1 MTRHSPLSPSLAAA
15 TSRRDGQASVTRA
28 WVRSQ
33 QVNLQR
39 AAIALA
45 PFETDDFGTGH
56 AAPKPP
62 QIDAANVL
70 IRDMQKSLRKLA
82 HRMPQ
87 AGTDNALQ
95 QTQRVKG
102 EAATVLAQAEKL
114 WSFYY
119 EIFSQRN
126 AGFADQLLA
135 ADRISKDCYQAVY
148 MNLGAARKI
157 PSPTPLAYVDTGF
170 GAATFRRGVRMT
182 ALARRPNP
190 FPLVVIPPVRLAT
203 PWTLGAIPHEVGH
216 NIQSDLGLW
225 LEVRKEMSK
234 ALAQKG
240 HGRLVRVTLARWSK
254 EIYADLIGVLLIGP
268 AYVRSLMDVV
278 GKDWMRTSFF
288 NKGGVHPTP
297 LLRVPLNTVL
307 LERIGF
313 EDEARAIRNAWRTMY
328 PPSLDT
334 NLPPELR
341 KSFLAAAS
349 VAVDTI
355 VNRPFAAY
363 GDQSLLKTVRFTP
376 DDQKRAVEG
385 AKRLAI
391 GKTTGILPSRF
402 LIAAA
407 RIAFDR
413 GYAKPEVIAK
423 AFNDAL
429 TRR

>member
-1 MTRHSPLSPSLAAA
+1 MTRLSPLPMRPEAAP
-15 TSRRDGQASVTRA
+15 SRRKGQAAVTRA

-33 QVNLQR
+33 KVNLQR

-45 PFETDDFGTGH
+45 PFDTNAFGSGP

-62 QIDAANVL
+62 QIDAANLL
-70 IRDMQKSLRKLA
+70 IGDMQKSLGVLA
-82 HRMPQ
+82 QRMPQ
-87 AGTDNALQ
+87 DASVKALRE
-95 QTQRVKG
+95 TQRLKG
-102 EAATVLAQAEKL
+102 EAATALARAEKL

-126 AGFADQLLA
+126 AGFANQLLA

-148 MNLGAARKI
+148 MNLGTARKI

-170 GAATFRRGVRMT
+170 GAATFRRGVRLT
-182 ALARRPNP
+182 ALSKRQNP
-190 FPLVVIPPVRLAT
+190 FPLVIIPPVRLAA

-225 LEVRKEMSK
+225 LEIRKEISK
-234 ALAQKG
+234 ALAAKG
-240 HGRLVRVTLARWSK
+240 HNRLVRVTLARWSK

-297 LLRVPLNTVL
+297 LLRVPLNTIL
-307 LERIGF
+307 LERMGF
-313 EDEARAIRNAWRTMY
+313 EDDARAIRDAWRLMY
-328 PPSLDT
+328 PGELDK
-334 NLPPELR
+334 NLPPEMR
-341 KSFLAAAS
+341 KAFLAAAG

-355 VNRPFAAY
+355 INRKLPAY
-363 GDQSLLKTVRFTP
+363 GDQSLIETVRFTP

-385 AKRLAI
+385 AKRLAT

-413 GYAKPEVIAK
+413 RYAEPAAITK
-423 AFNDAL
+423 AFYDAL